1 MCWIPSEIVILRS
14 RRLLA
19 VVVGIR
25 KPNDQA
31 ENNNNLHML
40 YFIMLECYIKD
51 NYDKVTE

>member
-1 MCWIPSEIVILRS
+1 
-14 RRLLA
+14 LA

-51 NYDKVTE
+51 NFDKVTE